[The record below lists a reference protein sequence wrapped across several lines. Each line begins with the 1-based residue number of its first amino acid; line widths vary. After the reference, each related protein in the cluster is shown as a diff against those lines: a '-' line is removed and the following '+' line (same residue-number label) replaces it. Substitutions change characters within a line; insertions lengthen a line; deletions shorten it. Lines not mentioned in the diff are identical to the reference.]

1 MDYSGVRKEVIDN
14 ALPEMIEGRLDIF
27 TNYINERES
36 VRLLKES
43 GQPAPWTDD
52 PILRDYRFTNVR
64 RTDDRISKYGIE
76 MFAEN
81 PSLSLYD
88 KIMNMILFRAF
99 NKPETSA
106 IFQQPIQDWSDENL
120 NSIDQHAAKLLDNLG
135 DKYKQYGSA
144 YFQSGLKG
152 AWGVRSNIHSAQRM
166 MDMMAHIRE
175 NAIVESI
182 IANPTPLGVLET
194 IKSVKGIGGDFLSY
208 QIWVDLTYIPE
219 LPLNEDHMTVAGP
232 GCALGISMLV
242 EDMDGMTPEELI
254 FHIRDNQH
262 ALDLDIGFC
271 LTVMDIENIFCE
283 FSKYM
288 KRTLGQ
294 NNRMRKYV

>member
-27 TNYINERES
+27 TNYINKRES

-135 DKYKQYGSA
+135 DKYNQYGSA

-166 MDMMAHIRE
+166 LDMMAHIRE

-182 IANPTPLGVLET
+182 IANPTPLGVLEI
-194 IKSVKGIGGDFLSY
+194 IKSVKGIGGNFLSY

-262 ALDLDIGFC
+262 ALDLDIDFC